1 MDNEKI
7 IIRDD
12 LDIANCPVRNV
23 LDRFGDKWSVL
34 VMINLGN
41 NGIMRFNELQ
51 KSIPDI
57 SQKMLTATLRSL
69 EADGIVS
76 RSVYAEVPPRVE
88 YQLTELGETLLP
100 HIRGLSQW
108 AFTHMAT
115 ILKNRAG
122 KTDKDS

>member
-1 MDNEKI
+1 MDSEKI
-7 IIRDD
+7 IVRDD

-34 VMINLGN
+34 VMIQLGN
-41 NGIMRFNELQ
+41 NGTLRFSQLQ
-51 KSIPDI
+51 KTMADI
-57 SQKMLTATLRSL
+57 SQKMLTTTLRSL

-76 RSVYAEVPPRVE
+76 RSVYAEVPSRVE
-88 YQLTELGETLLP
+88 YRLTELGETLLP
-100 HIRGLSQW
+100 HIRGLSKW

-122 KTDKDS
+122 KTDGDS